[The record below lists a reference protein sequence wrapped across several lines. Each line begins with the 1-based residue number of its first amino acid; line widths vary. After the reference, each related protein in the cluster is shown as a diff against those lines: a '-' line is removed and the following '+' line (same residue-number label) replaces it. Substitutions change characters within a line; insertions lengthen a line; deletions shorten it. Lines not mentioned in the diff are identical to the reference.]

1 MTFAQ
6 EISAL
11 REMFTA
17 IRDERRTHANTASR
31 VGSAF
36 LAILDYLDNAPFIRK
51 DREDSD
57 AFLLHLLKG
66 AVIGEKDNIKL
77 NPDGSIDCG
86 SINASGDAT
95 LGNVS
100 LESVRS
106 KGYTESD
113 RTLIGGNGFELY
125 KDNSGKSHLYIDN
138 AVIRGKLLAAETEV
152 RKISYSGGTM
162 VLSNAGST
170 IVRVVGLDAEGR
182 EVVASADAKAF
193 KCWASADDGTTRTM
207 NWWKAGDM
215 AMCKTFNVKG
225 SNRYY
230 WRLVIARGQEM
241 LEDDK
246 LYDYV
251 VLSNLKSFVGGDAVS
266 PVNAGMASFA
276 SVIEEQDGKSTDDAG
291 VDIATRTYYGFD
303 PMGSDVPIAGDVIVQ
318 VGSETRFIQRGNAIK
333 LATSADDGDTRTAP
347 SLTMYHQI
355 GNTWSTDDGD
365 CDVWQW
371 KTVTAFMA
379 PTGVRF
385 NADYF
390 KWFSGSEDNVVDP
403 IVISYTL
410 TPSSTFLVR
419 QVSTGKVEP
428 TDITLSL
435 TKHTGNRVETW
446 NDKGVTL
453 KARYTQRN
461 GLTGEK
467 VIKSIKDIGDLY
479 ALSTLRVKAVDQDGK
494 ELCYTDIAIISDGED
509 FDVQVLAEGG
519 NSIFNGEGSK
529 KLTAYVYRNGTDITD
544 TIASMSFTWKRQSG
558 DAEDDNVWN
567 SLHVG
572 LGNVCTV
579 SADDIDRSAMFM
591 CEVAIG

>member
-1 MTFAQ
+1 
-6 EISAL
+6 
-11 REMFTA
+11 MFTA

-66 AVIGEKDNIKL
+66 TVIGEKDNIKL

-125 KDNSGKSHLYIDN
+125 KDNSGKSHLYVDN

-241 LEDDK
+241 LEDGK

-251 VLSNLKSFVGGDAVS
+251 VLSNLKSFVGADAVS
-266 PVNAGMASFA
+266 PVNAGMVSFA

-435 TKHTGNRVETW
+435 TKHTGNRVEAW

-453 KARYTQRN
+453 KARYTKRN

-544 TIASMSFTWKRQSG
+544 TIASTSFTWKRQSG
-558 DAEDDNVWN
+558 DAEDDKVWN

>member
-6 EISAL
+6 EITAL

-106 KGYTESD
+106 KGFTESD

-125 KDNSGKSHLYIDN
+125 KDKSGKSHLYVDN

-182 EVVASADAKAF
+182 EVIASADAKAF

-207 NWWKAGDM
+207 NWWKSGDM

-225 SNRYY
+225 GNRYY
-230 WRLVIARGQEM
+230 WRLVIARGQEK
-241 LEDDK
+241 LEDGK

-251 VLSNLKSFVGGDAVS
+251 VLSNLKSFVGGDAVYY
-266 PVNAGMASFA
+266 PR
-276 SVIEEQDGKSTDDAG
+276 KS
-291 VDIATRTYYGFD
+291 
-303 PMGSDVPIAGDVIVQ
+303 
-318 VGSETRFIQRGNAIK
+318 
-333 LATSADDGDTRTAP
+333 
-347 SLTMYHQI
+347 
-355 GNTWSTDDGD
+355 
-365 CDVWQW
+365 
-371 KTVTAFMA
+371 
-379 PTGVRF
+379 
-385 NADYF
+385 
-390 KWFSGSEDNVVDP
+390 
-403 IVISYTL
+403 
-410 TPSSTFLVR
+410 
-419 QVSTGKVEP
+419 
-428 TDITLSL
+428 
-435 TKHTGNRVETW
+435 
-446 NDKGVTL
+446 
-453 KARYTQRN
+453 
-461 GLTGEK
+461 
-467 VIKSIKDIGDLY
+467 
-479 ALSTLRVKAVDQDGK
+479 
-494 ELCYTDIAIISDGED
+494 
-509 FDVQVLAEGG
+509 
-519 NSIFNGEGSK
+519 
-529 KLTAYVYRNGTDITD
+529 
-544 TIASMSFTWKRQSG
+544 
-558 DAEDDNVWN
+558 
-567 SLHVG
+567 
-572 LGNVCTV
+572 
-579 SADDIDRSAMFM
+579 
-591 CEVAIG
+591 

>member
-1 MTFAQ
+1 
-6 EISAL
+6 
-11 REMFTA
+11 MFTA

-66 AVIGEKDNIKL
+66 TVIGEKDNIKL

-125 KDNSGKSHLYIDN
+125 KDNSGKSHLYVDN

-241 LEDDK
+241 LEDGK

-251 VLSNLKSFVGGDAVS
+251 VLSNLKSFVGADAVS
-266 PVNAGMASFA
+266 PVNAGMVSFA

-291 VDIATRTYYGFD
+291 VDIATRTYYRFD

-435 TKHTGNRVETW
+435 TKHTGNRVEAW

-453 KARYTQRN
+453 KARYTKRN

-544 TIASMSFTWKRQSG
+544 TIASTSFTWKRQSG
-558 DAEDDNVWN
+558 DAEDDKVWN